1 MWAEVVGQPEAVAVL
16 GAAARAADELVS
28 GRAVTPGAMTHA
40 WLFTGPPGSG
50 RTTAAK
56 AFAAALQCSSA
67 GWGDVPGCGECQA
80 CRTVLAGTHPDVR
93 VVAPEGLSIA
103 VAEMRALVQIAARR
117 PTAGRWQVVIISDA
131 DRLTEGASNA
141 LLKAIEEPPE
151 RTVFLLCA
159 PSDHPEDI
167 SVTIRSRCRAL
178 SLRTPPAWA
187 IAQVL
192 HERHGIPEE
201 MASWAA
207 SVSAGHIGRAQ
218 RLATDPEAR
227 SRREAVLSI
236 PLGLRRLG
244 DVFTKADDLVKSA
257 EAEASAVSET
267 RDEAEKEALKTAM
280 GSGGT
285 GRGVAAAE
293 RGAKAALRDLEKR
306 QKSRATRTQRD
317 ALDLALID
325 LAGFYRDVL
334 TASMRAEVTLNHPD
348 RAADVRTAAAEWS
361 ADSALRR
368 LEAVLQCR
376 EALGQNVK
384 PRIAIEAMLTSLHRG

>member
-1 MWAEVVGQPEAVAVL
+1 M
-16 GAAARAADELVS
+16 
-28 GRAVTPGAMTHA
+28 
-40 WLFTGPPGSG
+40 
-50 RTTAAK
+50 
-56 AFAAALQCSSA
+56 
-67 GWGDVPGCGECQA
+67 
-80 CRTVLAGTHPDVR
+80 
-93 VVAPEGLSIA
+93 
-103 VAEMRALVQIAARR
+103 
-117 PTAGRWQVVIISDA
+117 
-131 DRLTEGASNA
+131 
-141 LLKAIEEPPE
+141 
-151 RTVFLLCA
+151 
-159 PSDHPEDI
+159 
-167 SVTIRSRCRAL
+167 
-178 SLRTPPAWA
+178 LR
-187 IAQVL
+187 
-192 HERHGIPEE
+192 
-201 MASWAA
+201 
-207 SVSAGHIGRAQ
+207 
-218 RLATDPEAR
+218 
-227 SRREAVLSI
+227 I

-334 TASMRAEVTLNHPD
+334 TASVRAEVTLNHPD